1 MSLRTRLVLA
11 VGTVLF
17 LALTLLGVLGGRLL
31 YNSRV
36 NDLGR
41 ELLERWS
48 KVEQAAEVTR
58 NYNIGSEVLD
68 ALKTGSDV
76 SDARVYG
83 FSSFNPQNPDW
94 ESGFRKMPTL
104 NTYGS
109 PTALLQHGGWL
120 MVSAL
125 SRSGTLVIQVGT
137 PLGGLNRTLELYV
150 RDTVLLL
157 LSILVFATLALYW
170 VTSKSL
176 EPLERLKNRV
186 LKLDS
191 DAPIPS
197 TNQNDEVGELARAL
211 ERSVKEIR
219 QTREFEQRF
228 LQVAS
233 HELRTPVAAMR
244 AELELSL
251 SRKMRDGP
259 EGGPPREVAQLGQD
273 SDAYPRTRD
282 FEGLERTLKRVYG
295 SAQHLERLTQ
305 NLLVLGRVQGLPLRR
320 EKLDFL
326 ALCGEIVDRMQPLAI
341 KKGLDLTLEG
351 QPFALEGDPLL
362 LSRTLENLLYNAIRF
377 TESGFV
383 RVTVQNPELAL
394 EDSGPGFPIEVL
406 EGFSSVPKGDL
417 GIGLQVVR
425 EVVRAHNGTLTIKN
439 LEPQGS
445 RVTLNFDR
453 SSG

>member
-233 HELRTPVAAMR
+233 HELRTPVAAMK

-251 SRKMRDGP
+251 SRKSRNF
-259 EGGPPREVAQLGQD
+259 D
-273 SDAYPRTRD
+273 S
-282 FEGLERTLKRVYG
+282 LERTLSRVYS

-326 ALCGEIVDRMQPLAI
+326 ALCGELVDRMQPLAI

>member
-233 HELRTPVAAMR
+233 HELRTPVAAMK

-251 SRKMRDGP
+251 SRT
-259 EGGPPREVAQLGQD
+259 
-273 SDAYPRTRD
+273 SRD
-282 FEGLERTLKRVYG
+282 FDGLERTLSRVYS

>member
-1 MSLRTRLVLA
+1 MTKNPASGVLFQPSNPLTLQPMSLRTRLVLA

-233 HELRTPVAAMR
+233 HELRTPVAAMK

-251 SRKMRDGP
+251 SRK
-259 EGGPPREVAQLGQD
+259 
-273 SDAYPRTRD
+273 SRD
-282 FEGLERTLKRVYG
+282 FDGLERTLSRVYS